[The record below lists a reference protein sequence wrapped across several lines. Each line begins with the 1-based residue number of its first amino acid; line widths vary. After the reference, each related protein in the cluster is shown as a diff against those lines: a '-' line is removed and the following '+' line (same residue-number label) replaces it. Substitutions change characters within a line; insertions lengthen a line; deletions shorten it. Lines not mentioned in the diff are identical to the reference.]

1 MSVNYPNFR
10 GPFSNGIQQK
20 NVYLHLYVYIY
31 EEEFVQNGPM
41 HLQNQKHNSWFTELT
56 TTNMIGEAINY
67 PI

>member
-1 MSVNYPNFR
+1 M
-10 GPFSNGIQQK
+10 
-20 NVYLHLYVYIY
+20 YIY
-31 EEEFVQNGPM
+31 EEEFVQNGPV